1 MEITPN
7 DLKARQ
13 FARVMRGFDPAEV
26 TAFLEQVA
34 DEYVALIKE
43 RNELERQSQ
52 ELEKELVSYRE
63 LDRNIRDSLVNA
75 HDSAGTIRDDAN
87 REAEL
92 IIREANLKAEEIITS
107 SRGQL
112 EGLKN
117 DMVMLRLE
125 REAYLKKFR
134 HLIDSQLELL
144 KVLAQEQND
153 D

>member
-34 DEYVALIKE
+34 DEYAALIKE